1 MSGERR
7 RALLFALPGA
17 LLSGVLLVG
26 LLGLP
31 DFGHALHPYA
41 RYVAGHG
48 TSQRHVTNLVAAIVF
63 DYRGIDTLGEETILF
78 AAVIGAA
85 LLLRG
90 SRRVQEQQP
99 EDPAPSDAA
108 RGFGGAFPPAVLLLG
123 LWVVAFGY
131 ITPGGGFQGG
141 VIIGGAILLLWVAGS
156 YPTFQRA
163 TPELA
168 IHVAEGGAIAAILA
182 TGLLALARDRPYLAN
197 VIRLGSPGQLLSGGT
212 IAILNGLTGV
222 AVAAGV
228 VLLLRE
234 FLQEHV
240 QTLPGAEE
248 EPS

>member
-1 MSGERR
+1 MSGDRR

-31 DFGHALHPYA
+31 AFGHALHPYA

-48 TSQRHVTNLVAAIVF
+48 ASQRHVTNLVAAIVF

-78 AAVIGAA
+78 AAVMGAA

-99 EDPAPSDAA
+99 EDAASETA
-108 RGFGGAFPPAVLLLG
+108 RGFGGAFPPAILLLG

-141 VIIGGAILLLWVAGS
+141 VVIGGAVLLLWVAGS
-156 YPTFQRA
+156 YRTFQRA
-163 TPELA
+163 TPELP
-168 IHVAEGGAIAAILA
+168 IHLAEGGAIAAILA
-182 TGLLALARDRPYLAN
+182 TGVLGLARDRPYLAN
-197 VIRLGSPGQLLSGGT
+197 VLRLGSPGQLLSGGT
-212 IAILNGLTGV
+212 IAVLNGLTGL

-248 EPS
+248 EPP